1 MGIFEN
7 IQFILFT
14 FILGTIICCLLTYL
28 SYRYLINRFGI
39 LKNERKSFYECGFK
53 PNTQKPITLSIQF
66 FLICLLFIL
75 FDTDLLFLYPFITN
89 SLNNSFIDVALLVF
103 SISIL
108 YITWFLDYKTNS
120 FMWQY

>member
-7 IQFILFT
+7 IQFFLFT
-14 FILGTIICCLLTYL
+14 FILGTIICSLLTYMTF
-28 SYRYLINRFGI
+28 RYIINRFGI

-89 SLNNSFIDVALLVF
+89 NTNTSFID
-103 SISIL
+103 IIL
-108 YITWFLDYKTNS
+108 YVITIGLLFITWFLDYKNNGFS
-120 FMWQY
+120 WKY

>member
-7 IQFILFT
+7 IQFIVFT
-14 FILGTIICCLLTYL
+14 FILGTIICSLLTYL

-39 LKNERKSFYECGFK
+39 NKNERKSFYECGFK
-53 PNTQKPITLSIQF
+53 PHTQKPINLSIQF

-89 SLNNSFIDVALLVF
+89 HLNNSFVDLLLIIF
-103 SISIL
+103 SIFIL
-108 YITWFLDYKTNS
+108 YITWFIDYKTSN

>member
-7 IQFILFT
+7 IQFFLFT
-14 FILGTIICCLLTYL
+14 FILGTIICSLLTYMTF
-28 SYRYLINRFGI
+28 RYIINRFGI

-89 SLNNSFIDVALLVF
+89 NTNTSFID
-103 SISIL
+103 IIL
-108 YITWFLDYKTNS
+108 YAITIGLLFITWFLDYKNNGFS
-120 FMWQY
+120 WKY